1 MTGPLDDFD
10 GTDRILLGACVAA
23 WLAALGAGVAAV
35 VALVDLGRNHSE
47 GSGPSG
53 TPWLLYTV
61 IGISAVVIVGAVPL
75 LLRARAQAGSRQQPQ
90 SPHSPVGPAES
101 TPGRRVVTPAR
112 TSEPPL
118 LVSRYGGD
126 DVAAAAVEQVWL
138 RYTLAITAAIGA
150 ATAAI
155 GVATYLM
162 ATESDLGAWICYGV
176 AGLITVAMVAL
187 PVLALR
193 QLDDLT
199 AA

>member
-1 MTGPLDDFD
+1 MTGPLDDLD

-23 WLAALGAGVAAV
+23 WLAALGAGVAAI
-35 VALVDLGRNHSE
+35 VALVDLGRSHGQ
-47 GSGPSG
+47 GSDSAG

-61 IGISAVVIVGAVPL
+61 IGISAAVIVGAVPL
-75 LLRARAQAGSRQQPQ
+75 LLRARAQAGNRQQPQ
-90 SPHSPVGPAES
+90 AARAAVWPAQD
-101 TPGRRVVTPAR
+101 PAGRRVVTAGR
-112 TSEPPL
+112 SSEPPL

-155 GVATYLM
+155 GIATYLM
-162 ATESDLGAWICYGV
+162 ATESDLGAWICYAV

-187 PVLALR
+187 PIVALR
-193 QLDDLT
+193 QLDELSV
-199 AA
+199 A